1 MESDSLKWSRI
12 RRLVEQRR
20 CPLGRQAKANLERI
34 VYKLEHQKV
43 THTVPG
49 QQVSKNDCQPK
60 NATTQTHQTISHERS
75 GDAVAKKVC
84 VSVYLQLYLYT

>member
-1 MESDSLKWSRI
+1 MGK
-12 RRLVEQRR
+12 
-20 CPLGRQAKANLERI
+20 QARANLERI

-43 THTVPG
+43 THTVPV
-49 QQVSKNDCQPK
+49 QQVLKRECQPK
-60 NATTQTHQTISHERS
+60 SATTQTHQTICRERS